1 MTLPAKDLFQ
11 DIKILLHNARNQV
24 VRAVNTTMV
33 HTYFEIGRLIVEHE
47 QKGNVKAE
55 YGAETLKKLS
65 VQLTKEF
72 RKGFSEDNLGRMK
85 NFYLTYSKSISA
97 TLSRK
102 LENGAQVEVQNS
114 EAQEPHFRLSW
125 SHYLKLM
132 RISNIPE
139 RQFYEY
145 EAIQNNW
152 SLSEFQRQFDSA
164 LYERI
169 VLSRDKKGVLADNLE
184 KYYAPQKPE
193 DVVKDP
199 YILEF
204 LGLKE
209 EHRYSES
216 ELEQA
221 IIDKIEHFL
230 LELGKGFAF
239 VGRQQRF
246 TFSEKHFFVDLVFYN
261 RLLRCFVVIDLK
273 IGDLTHQDLG
283 QIQMY
288 VNYYDRFVKT
298 EDENPTIGIVLC
310 KNKESSLVEI
320 TLPKDNTQIF
330 ASQYQLYL
338 PTKAELQMQINQAT
352 QYFTEKE

>member
-1 MTLPAKDLFQ
+1 MNLPSKDLYQ
-11 DIKILLHNARNQV
+11 TIKTLLHDARNQV
-24 VRAVNTTMV
+24 VRSVNVTMV

-47 QKGNVKAE
+47 QKGQEKAL
-55 YGAETLKKLS
+55 YGQETLKDLS
-65 VQLTKEF
+65 THLSKEF
-72 RKGFSEDNLGRMK
+72 GKGFSVTNLQQMRA
-85 NFYLTYSKSISA
+85 FYLAYQKQQTPSVKF
-97 TLSRK
+97 T
-102 LENGAQVEVQNS
+102 
-114 EAQEPHFRLSW
+114 LSW

-132 RISNIPE
+132 RISRPEE
-139 RQFYEY
+139 RQFYEI
-145 EAIQNNW
+145 ESSKNNW
-152 SLSEFQRQFDSA
+152 SFRELERQFDSA

-169 VLSRDKKGVLADNLE
+169 VLSRDKKGVLADNLQ
-184 KYYAPQKPE
+184 KYHTPQKPE

-209 EHRYSES
+209 EYHYSET

-230 LELGKGFAF
+230 LELGKGFTF

-246 TFSEKHFFVDLVFYN
+246 TFDEEHFFVDLVFYN
-261 RLLRCFVVIDLK
+261 RLLKCFVLIDLK
-273 IGDLTHQDLG
+273 IGKLKHQDLG

-298 EDENPTIGIVLC
+298 EDENPTIGIILC
-310 KNKESSLVEI
+310 KDKKDSTVEI
-320 TLPKDNTQIF
+320 TLPKDNSQIF

-338 PTKAELQMQINQAT
+338 PTKEEFEAQLSEASN
-352 QYFTEKE
+352 ESR

>member
-11 DIKILLHNARNQV
+11 NIKTLLHNARHQV

-33 HTYFEIGRLIVEHE
+33 QTYFEIGRLIVEHE
-47 QKGNVKAE
+47 QKGNIKAE

-65 VQLTKEF
+65 IQLTNEF
-72 RKGFSEDNLGRMK
+72 GKGFSEDNLGRMK
-85 NFYLTYSKSISA
+85 NFYLAYSKSISA
-97 TLSRK
+97 TPSRK
-102 LENGAQVEVQNS
+102 L
-114 EAQEPHFRLSW
+114 EPHFRLSW

-132 RISNIPE
+132 RISNITE

-169 VLSRDKKGVLADNLE
+169 VLSRDKKGVLTDNLE
-184 KYYAPQKPE
+184 KYHTPQKPE

-216 ELEQA
+216 DLEQT

-310 KNKESSLVEI
+310 RNKESSLVEI

-330 ASQYQLYL
+330 ASQYQTYL
-338 PTKAELQMQINQAT
+338 PSKEELQLQIDQAT
-352 QYFTEKE
+352 QSLKEKE

>member
-1 MTLPAKDLFQ
+1 MELQATGQLFQ
-11 DIKILLHNARNQV
+11 VIKTLLHNARNQV

-47 QKGNVKAE
+47 QKGQEKAL
-55 YGAETLKKLS
+55 YGQETLKDLS
-65 VQLTKEF
+65 IHLSKEF
-72 RKGFSEDNLGRMK
+72 GKGFSVTNLQQMRA
-85 NFYLTYSKSISA
+85 FYLAYQKQQTPSVKSK
-97 TLSRK
+97 K
-102 LENGAQVEVQNS
+102 S
-114 EAQEPHFRLSW
+114 ETASLKFNLSW
-125 SHYLKLM
+125 SHYVFLIRL
-132 RISNIPE
+132 PE
-139 RQFYEY
+139 HERNFYEI
-145 EAIQNNW
+145 ESSENSW
-152 SLSEFQRQFDSA
+152 SLRELQRQFDSA
-164 LYERI
+164 LYDRLR
-169 VLSRDKKGVLADNLE
+169 LSRDKEGVKALNEKG
-184 KYYAPQKPE
+184 QIITKPS
-193 DVVKDP
+193 DAVKDP

-209 EHRYSES
+209 DTRYSES

-338 PTKAELQMQINQAT
+338 PTKEELQIQINQAM